1 MATTSI
7 WSVKGWLG
15 KVMIY
20 IENPEKTMNPETVGL
35 CEAVS
40 GEDSDREGLAD
51 VIAYA
56 VREEKTRR
64 KNSDRPPL
72 KKKTGQPCSSMY
84 RVSTVRLPPPAVK

>member
-20 IENPEKTMNPETVGL
+20 VQNPEKTMNPETAEIP
-35 CEAVS
+35 EAVN
-40 GEDSDREGLAD
+40 GEDLDRQGLAD

-56 VREEKTRR
+56 VSEEKTRR
-64 KNSDRPPL
+64 EKM
-72 KKKTGQPCSSMY
+72 GQLCSSMY
-84 RVSTVRLPPPAVK
+84 LVSTVRLPPPAVK